1 MEHPLTFSQHG
12 SEVDVPILYRLAQTF
27 VMDMTKQ
34 AVEVVYAIIHVRLG
48 DRTPGAI
55 VANTMSFVGTRN
67 LRRTLARLNILALS
81 VRPDLNRNITQS
93 FVSK

>member
-1 MEHPLTFSQHG
+1 
-12 SEVDVPILYRLAQTF
+12 
-27 VMDMTKQ
+27 MTEQ
-34 AVEVVYAIIHVRLG
+34 AVEIVYVIIRVKLG
-48 DRTPGAI
+48 DHTPGAI
-55 VANTMSFVGTRN
+55 VADTMSFVGTRN